1 MQFIYSWT
9 LLMHFVFRN
18 VISLFEATIKKTEC
32 IFFNVD
38 FISWMDFKIIT
49 IIMKLIV
56 LVLCSLFIL
65 YDWTLELLR
74 AWVTISDIIH
84 SFAFSNYKIHKVLIC
99 GFISL
104 ILSTKERSNDSKT
117 IKKTRELLNLIF
129 KTIDTCIY
137 FNKPKAC
144 DSQFKFFLL
153 TLDAL
158 INNCIFSIGYFY
170 DAHFIADLFFLFVL
184 NKEKKVYKWI
194 ISIPNFL
201 CAQLCVF
208 FSPSLLLLFVYLF
221 SILLFVPFNIW
232 MTVCIACFS

>member
-1 MQFIYSWT
+1 MLLIAHFSLVKKMCNLFICE
-9 LLMHFVFRN
+9 
-18 VISLFEATIKKTEC
+18 LFWCILFIEMWIWSHNKKIEC
-32 IFFNVD
+32 IFFTVD

-117 IKKTRELLNLIF
+117 IKKNTRIVEL
-129 KTIDTCIY
+129 
-137 FNKPKAC
+137 
-144 DSQFKFFLL
+144 
-153 TLDAL
+153 
-158 INNCIFSIGYFY
+158 
-170 DAHFIADLFFLFVL
+170 
-184 NKEKKVYKWI
+184 
-194 ISIPNFL
+194 NF
-201 CAQLCVF
+201 QDNRRM
-208 FSPSLLLLFVYLF
+208 YLF
-221 SILLFVPFNIW
+221 QQAQSVW
-232 MTVCIACFS
+232 